1 VSAGPSDAAHWDA
14 AYARGPQAV
23 SWFQDEPAVSLRLIE
38 GLRPDP
44 GDPVIDVGGGAS
56 PLAGELL
63 ARGLREL
70 TVLDV
75 SAAALAAAR
84 ERLGAQADRVT
95 WIETDLRAFA
105 PERRYAIWHD
115 RAVLHFL
122 TVDADRRAYADL
134 AARAVAPGGHVILA
148 CFALDGPER
157 CSGLPVH
164 RADAAGIA
172 ALLSGAFD
180 LVSDEREEHR
190 TPGGAAQRFT
200 WVVARR
206 R

>member
-1 VSAGPSDAAHWDA
+1 VPTAAEHWDA

-23 SWFQDEPAVSLRLIE
+23 SWFQARPEVSLRLID
-38 GLRPDP
+38 GLDLAPAA
-44 GDPVIDVGGGAS
+44 PVIDVGGGAS
-56 PLAGELL
+56 PLAAALL
-63 ARGLREL
+63 DRGLSDL

-84 ERLGAQADRVT
+84 ERLGPHAAEVT
-95 WIETDLRAFA
+95 WMHEDLRAFA
-105 PERRYAIWHD
+105 PERRYALWHD

-122 TVDADRRAYADL
+122 TAEAERRAYADL

-148 CFALDGPER
+148 SFALDGPER
-157 CSGLPVH
+157 CSGLPVR
-164 RADAAGIA
+164 RADAAGLA
-172 ALLSGAFD
+172 DLLAGAFD
-180 LVSDEREEHR
+180 LVAEEREQHR
-190 TPGGAAQRFT
+190 TPGGAVQRFT